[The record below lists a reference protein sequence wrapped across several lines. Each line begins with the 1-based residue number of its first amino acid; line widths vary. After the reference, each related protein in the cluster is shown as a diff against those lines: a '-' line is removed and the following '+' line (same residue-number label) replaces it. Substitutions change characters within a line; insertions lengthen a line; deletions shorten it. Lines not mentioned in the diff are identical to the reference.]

1 MHEAMTVA
9 ARHFMDVDTVHFQRQ
24 HPEWVGMNH
33 PKNPLHFTFELGG
46 IDLGHTWSEGLL
58 SYYYLTGD
66 ERGLAAARGIADYLQ
81 RRGGSVLR
89 RANPRQL
96 GWPQVALLAVYEATG
111 ERAYLESAQVYAR
124 RALELFPAEKVNHWK
139 HGVLADALAYTHA
152 LTRDPAIE
160 QWLRT
165 YAQIIGRRRQIEAR
179 FIPGIAYV
187 ARWSKNPELR
197 ALALAEVQRI
207 DLGGWGKPFTLGGR
221 LAFRVYSLL
230 AEPAAGQGAPTP
242 APTKPVARK
251 AVKKKRR

>member
-1 MHEAMTVA
+1 MTVA

-46 IDLGHTWSEGLL
+46 TDLGHTWNEGLL

-66 ERGLAAARGIADYLQ
+66 ERGLAAARGIADYLE
-81 RRGGSVLR
+81 RRARSVLR

-96 GWPQVALLAVYEATG
+96 GWPQVALLAFYEATS
-111 ERAYLESAQVYAR
+111 ERTYLEAAEIYAR
-124 RALELFPAEKVNHWK
+124 RAMELYPAEKANHWK

-152 LTRDPAIE
+152 LTRDPTIE
-160 QWLRT
+160 QWLRS
-165 YAQIIGRRRQIEAR
+165 YAQVVGRRRQVEPR
-179 FIPGIAYV
+179 FIPGLAYV
-187 ARWSKNPELR
+187 ARVSKDAELR
-197 ALALAEVQRI
+197 AFVLAGVQGI

-230 AEPAAGQGAPTP
+230 AEPEPEASGQTPKPTKP
-242 APTKPVARK
+242 KPVARK
-251 AVKKKRR
+251 AAQKKGR